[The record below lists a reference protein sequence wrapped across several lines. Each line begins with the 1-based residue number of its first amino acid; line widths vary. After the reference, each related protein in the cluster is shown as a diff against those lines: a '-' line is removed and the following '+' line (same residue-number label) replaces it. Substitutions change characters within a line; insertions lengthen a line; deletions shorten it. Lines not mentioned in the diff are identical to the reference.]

1 VSHCIPVRTV
11 ACKAEDPNWS
21 NFIECLSC
29 RSLFCVSGIGR
40 ARCTRA
46 RADQGIFGALVKKT
60 NSRGIEALFVDFE
73 IRTRKGLRR
82 QNLHGELDGVSR
94 AFKSPV
100 TERFA
105 FRPRG
110 PGGEQLSFVIVV
122 ECNHFLIQLQGN
134 TSCRRTPGHSASN
147 ARHASELT
155 IHRQAK

>member
-1 VSHCIPVRTV
+1 MRRTIVS
-11 ACKAEDPNWS
+11 AEDPNWS

-40 ARCTRA
+40 ARCSRA
-46 RADQGIFGALVKKT
+46 RADQGILRALVKKT
-60 NSRGIEALFVDFE
+60 NSRGIEALFVDLK

-82 QNLHGELDGVSR
+82 QNLHGELDGISR

-110 PGGEQLSFVIVV
+110 PGGEQLSFAIVV
-122 ECNHFLIQLQGN
+122 ECTHFLIQLQGN
-134 TSCRRTPGHSASN
+134 TSCRCTPGHSASN

-155 IHRQAK
+155 IHLQAK